1 MSNSQNS
8 QNTNSTISLKES
20 FRTLVYIDKTISSL
34 TSYLSNKNNSISVLE
49 QHLKEK
55 SNTEAKNEELDTT
68 TIKEY
73 PDASTV
79 DVINLIQDLISEK
92 TKLEISVELAKR
104 NIVIQTKDNKNLSLD
119 SAISNAKQSRNLANV
134 LNSLINI
141 KTDEKK
147 TVAQGFK
154 FNQEGNETPYRY
166 DVVITKTINF
176 DRSIVSDNYKSLL
189 EKADKLSISIE
200 KSMMEEIV
208 EYEFPYSIHD
218 STADIVSKYLY
229 SIDL

>member
-1 MSNSQNS
+1 MSNSQNT
-8 QNTNSTISLKES
+8 NTSISLKES

-34 TSYLSNKNNSISVLE
+34 TSYLSNKNNSISVIE
-49 QHLKEK
+49 SHLKEK
-55 SNTEAKNEELDTT
+55 SNPEAQNEELDTT
-68 TIKEY
+68 TIREY

-79 DVINLIQDLISEK
+79 DIINLVGKLISEK
-92 TKLEISVELAKR
+92 IKLEISVEIAKR
-104 NIVIQTKDNKNLSLD
+104 NILIETKDNNNLSLD
-119 SAISNAKQSRNLANV
+119 SAISNAKQSRNLAGV

-147 TVAQGFK
+147 TIGTGFK
-154 FNQEGNETPYRY
+154 FNQEGNETSYRY
-166 DVVITKTINF
+166 DVVVTKTINF
-176 DRSIVSDNYKSLL
+176 DRNIVNDNYKSLL

-218 STADIVSKYLY
+218 STADVVSKYLY
-229 SIDL
+229 SID

>member
-1 MSNSQNS
+1 MSNS

-34 TSYLSNKNNSISVLE
+34 TSYLSNKNNSISVIE

-55 SNTEAKNEELDTT
+55 SNPEAQNEELDTT
-68 TIKEY
+68 TIREY

-79 DVINLIQDLISEK
+79 DIINLVQNLIAEK

-104 NIVIQTKDNKNLSLD
+104 DIVIQTKDNNNLSLD

-134 LNSLINI
+134 LNNLINI

-147 TVAQGFK
+147 TVGTGFK
-154 FNQEGNETPYRY
+154 FNQEGNETSYRY
-166 DVVITKTINF
+166 DVVVTKTINF
-176 DRSIVSDNYKSLL
+176 DRNIVSDNYKQLL

-208 EYEFPYSIHD
+208 GYEFPYSIHD
-218 STADIVSKYLY
+218 STADIVNKYLY
-229 SIDL
+229 SIDS

>member
-1 MSNSQNS
+1 MSNSP
-8 QNTNSTISLKES
+8 NTNSTISLKES

-34 TSYLSNKNNSISVLE
+34 TSYLSNKNNSISVIE
-49 QHLKEK
+49 QHWKEK
-55 SNTEAKNEELDTT
+55 SNPEAKNEELDTT

-73 PDASTV
+73 PDASTINI
-79 DVINLIQDLISEK
+79 INLVQNLIAEK

-104 NIVIQTKDNKNLSLD
+104 DIVIQTKGNDNLSLD

-154 FNQEGNETPYRY
+154 FNINGEEVSYRY

-176 DRSIVSDNYKSLL
+176 DRNIVSDNYKSLL

-200 KSMMEEIV
+200 KSMMDEIV

-229 SIDL
+229 SIDS

>member
-1 MSNSQNS
+1 MSNSQNT
-8 QNTNSTISLKES
+8 QIAISLKES

-34 TSYLSNKNNSISVLE
+34 TSYLSNKNNSISVIE
-49 QHLKEK
+49 SHLKEK
-55 SNTEAKNEELDTT
+55 SNPEAKNEELDTT

-79 DVINLIQDLISEK
+79 DIINLVKNLIAEK

-104 NIVIQTKDNKNLSLD
+104 DIVIETKDNKNLSLD

-154 FNQEGNETPYRY
+154 FNINGEEVPYRY

-176 DRSIVSDNYKSLL
+176 DRNIVSDNYKSLL

-200 KSMMEEIV
+200 KAMMEEIV
-208 EYEFPYSIHD
+208 EYEFPYSVHD
-218 STADIVSKYLY
+218 SVADVVSKYL
-229 SIDL
+229 SSLE